1 MRSNV
6 ERVHTAG
13 YARAMNKNVVIDA
26 IRERR
31 TVREFTDDP
40 VPRDALERWLEA
52 ACWAPNH
59 RLTEPWRFLV
69 LNQDGTARASIGDMA
84 RDYAFELG
92 RDLPDAKRNRVAD
105 AARDEVLESPAFMYV
120 YALPGDSEEI
130 SRENYAAVCCA
141 VQNFQLAAYSEG
153 YAVGWSTGKLT
164 RLPGLRE
171 TIGADPEWQMV
182 GALFAG
188 KAVRRPRAQRQEMG
202 NVTSWL

>member
-1 MRSNV
+1 MS
-6 ERVHTAG
+6 
-13 YARAMNKNVVIDA
+13 KNVVIEA

-31 TVREFTDDP
+31 SVRDFTADP

-59 RLTEPWRFLV
+59 RLTEPWRFMV
-69 LNQDGTARASIGDMA
+69 LERGGTARASIGDMA

-92 RDLPDAKRNRVAD
+92 GDLPDAKRNSVAD
-105 AARDEVLESPAFMYV
+105 AARDEVLESPAFLYV
-120 YALPGDSEEI
+120 YALPGDDEEI

-141 VQNFQLAAYSEG
+141 VQNFQLAAHSEG

-171 TIGADPEWQMV
+171 TIGADAEWQMV
-182 GALFAG
+182 AALFAG
-188 KAVRRPRAQRQEMG
+188 KAARRPRAQRQGMG
-202 NVTSWL
+202 NVATWL

>member
-1 MRSNV
+1 MCSNA
-6 ERVHTAG
+6 EREDAEH
-13 YARAMNKNVVIDA
+13 YARTMNKNVVIEA

-31 TVREFTDDP
+31 TVREFTEDP
-40 VPRDALERWLEA
+40 IPRDALERWLEA

-69 LNQDGTARASIGDMA
+69 LEHGGAARGSIADMA

-92 RDLPDAKRNRVAD
+92 GDLPDAKRNSVAD
-105 AARDEVLESPAFMYV
+105 AARDEVLERPAFLYV
-120 YALPGDSEEI
+120 YALPGDDEEI

-141 VQNFQLAAYSEG
+141 VQNFQLAAHSEG

-164 RLPGLRE
+164 RLPRLPE

-188 KAVRRPRAQRQEMG
+188 KAARRPRAQRHEMG
-202 NVTSWL
+202 NVAKWL